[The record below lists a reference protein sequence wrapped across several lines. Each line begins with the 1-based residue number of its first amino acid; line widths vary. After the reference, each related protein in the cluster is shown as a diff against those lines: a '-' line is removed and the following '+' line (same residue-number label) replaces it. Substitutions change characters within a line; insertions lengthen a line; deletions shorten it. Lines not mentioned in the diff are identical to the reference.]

1 MNSWGGVR
9 LNVIQVIFI
18 KGNYNQF
25 QKSLSVI
32 FYPRKLIFTTL
43 IHQHL
48 NVGEYDPLGKGC
60 QMADFTSTTEKEGS
74 DIKSVLESVNIL

>member
-48 NVGEYDPLGKGC
+48 NLGD
-60 QMADFTSTTEKEGS
+60 MT
-74 DIKSVLESVNIL
+74 L